1 MINRKQ
7 FLEYKLKLSSRLTH
21 NDNNPAGT
29 TTTNNNNSTI
39 SAAERAAL
47 ITELTEIQNNIE
59 VLMVQYERKFG
70 ESYTKLTA
78 TTATSAGS
86 GGTGSSSNS
95 FVNGSG
101 NSMID
106 STNDHVVMN
115 TPMKPSSFSS
125 SSPVPHLRHVSSN
138 NTSSQSSS
146 TSLQQQQQQHHHPPS
161 LQGQSSSVRS
171 SIPMNP
177 GAVNSPVRV
186 LHHTR

>member
-21 NDNNPAGT
+21 NDNYPSGT

-70 ESYTKLTA
+70 ESYSKM

-86 GGTGSSSNS
+86 GGSGNSNS

-106 STNDHVVMN
+106 STNDNVAMN

-125 SSPVPHLRHVSSN
+125 SYYIHVH
-138 NTSSQSSS
+138 T
-146 TSLQQQQQQHHHPPS
+146 PS
-161 LQGQSSSVRS
+161 D
-171 SIPMNP
+171 SIK
-177 GAVNSPVRV
+177 SI
-186 LHHTR
+186 HTPLTQA